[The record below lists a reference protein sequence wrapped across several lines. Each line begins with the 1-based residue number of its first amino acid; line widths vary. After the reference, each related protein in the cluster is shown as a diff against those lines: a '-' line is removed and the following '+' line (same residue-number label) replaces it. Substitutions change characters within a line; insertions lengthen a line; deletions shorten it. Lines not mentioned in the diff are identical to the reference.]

1 MGSQPVNRFD
11 LVVFD
16 VAGTTILDGDA
27 VLQGLIQALD
37 PYVHVTL
44 DDARGVMGLPKP
56 VAIRDLL
63 SAFGTWTDGAL
74 DALVDEVHRS
84 FKRAIIERYRDDDA
98 VVAAPGAERLFELL
112 RRSGVRVALDTGF
125 SRDILDPLLRRVG
138 WGQNGS
144 IDVSVTSDEVE
155 RGRPFPELIY
165 RAMEL
170 AGVTSAARVVKVG
183 DTLSDMREGL
193 NAGCGLVVGVTH
205 GTHTREQLT
214 LPGTV
219 VIDQFDELLPLMG
232 LEAE

>member
-1 MGSQPVNRFD
+1 M
-11 LVVFD
+11 
-16 VAGTTILDGDA
+16 
-27 VLQGLIQALD
+27 
-37 PYVHVTL
+37 
-44 DDARGVMGLPKP
+44 
-56 VAIRDLL
+56 AIRDLL
-63 SAFGTWTDGAL
+63 GAFGTWTDGTL

-98 VVAAPGAERLFELL
+98 VVAAPGAERLFEVL

-144 IDVSVTSDEVE
+144 IDFSVTSDEVE
-155 RGRPFPELIY
+155 RGRPFPELVY

-219 VIDQFDELLPLMG
+219 VIDQFAELLPLMG
-232 LEAE
+232 LEAS